1 MVTVKMDVLGCLLQ
15 GSRKTSGWN
24 LSALRL
30 VEALGGDG
38 LEVWGHASEQNS
50 TWSTWTKKN
59 RLLGNDNI
67 YQLTRE
73 RGNK

>member
-1 MVTVKMDVLGCLLQ
+1 M
-15 GSRKTSGWN
+15 
-24 LSALRL
+24 SALRL

-38 LEVWGHASEQNS
+38 LEVWGHVSEQNS
-50 TWSTWTKKN
+50 TWSAWTEKS

-73 RGNK
+73 RGNM